1 MTPTYESA
9 IPTGQATPA
18 KQSLIGGL
26 FSFDKFITPTII
38 KIIYIVGLVII
49 PLAMIGSVAAM
60 FLFALFK
67 GAGAAFIL
75 PALVQL
81 VGGIITSL
89 IAVLMLRIYCECVS
103 VLFQVK
109 EDLQILKR
117 KQGIN

>member
-1 MTPTYESA
+1 MTPTYENA
-9 IPTGQATPA
+9 IPAGRTAPA
-18 KQSLIGGL
+18 KQSLIGSL
-26 FSFDKFITPTII
+26 FSFDRFITPTII
-38 KIIYIVGLVII
+38 KIIYIIGLVII

-75 PALVQL
+75 PAFIQL
-81 VGGIITSL
+81 IGGIIVSL

-109 EDLQILKR
+109 EDLQILKTKR
-117 KQGIN
+117 GVD